1 MKLSFSR
8 LLPIFIIV
16 PFVELFI
23 LLRLADMTSPLTTF
37 AIIIVTGVLGAYFA
51 KQQGRLV
58 IDAISRDINSGK
70 APAKSLVDGLC
81 VLIGGI
87 LLLTPGI
94 LTDIVGFA
102 LVFPLTRFFF
112 AQFILAK
119 LSAMVKA
126 GTVNVYTSN
135 SGFSQFDG
143 TESVDDD
150 DIVVIDD
157 ESEK

>member
-8 LLPIFIIV
+8 LLPLFIIV

-23 LLRLADMTSPLTTF
+23 LLRLAEMTSPLTTF

-58 IDAISRDINSGK
+58 IDAISRDVNSGK
-70 APAKSLVDGLC
+70 APAKSLVNGLC

-94 LTDIVGFA
+94 LTDILGFA
-102 LVFPLTRFFF
+102 LVFPLTRLFF
-112 AQFILAK
+112 AQFILLK
-119 LSAMVKA
+119 FSGMVKN
-126 GTVNVYTSN
+126 GSVNIYTSN
-135 SGFSQFDG
+135 SGFGGFNDVK
-143 TESVDDD
+143 SVDDD
-150 DIVVIDD
+150 DIVVID
-157 ESEK
+157 EERKN